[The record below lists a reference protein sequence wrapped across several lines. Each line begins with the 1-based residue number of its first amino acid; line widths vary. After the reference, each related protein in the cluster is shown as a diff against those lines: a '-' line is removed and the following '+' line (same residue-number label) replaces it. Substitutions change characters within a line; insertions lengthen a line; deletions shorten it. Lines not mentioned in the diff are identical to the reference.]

1 MDKKDYPQH
10 YLEKNKTFKNLFK
23 VHLWFDK
30 GQFGGQK
37 VEFGVNCLIPC
48 LQSTTGRFSCMHS
61 QNDLPIDFGLLE
73 K

>member
-1 MDKKDYPQH
+1 MDKKRLSSTLPG
-10 YLEKNKTFKNLFK
+10 KNKTFKNLFK

-61 QNDLPIDFGLLE
+61 QNDLPIDFGVLG